1 VQKQKQNQ
9 KTIITKGKNS
19 TKGLEV
25 KEITLKKKKKK
36 KWIQPPKAAGR
47 RAGVCIGTEF
57 FSSIPGHVFLLC
69 DPELASLS
77 TPHPNSF
84 CWKSVVVKG
93 HLLG

>member
-36 KWIQPPKAAGR
+36 SGYSLPRQQG
-47 RAGVCIGTEF
+47 EEQ
-57 FSSIPGHVFLLC
+57 VF
-69 DPELASLS
+69 
-77 TPHPNSF
+77 
-84 CWKSVVVKG
+84 V
-93 HLLG
+93 